1 MSAAL
6 LHFFASHYA
15 FSGAGSYEPVQK
27 KTGKLSGGQRFL
39 PLLAGS
45 GAILLIFPV
54 MIHGM
59 LKDGTTNWLPTF
71 MSEFLQF
78 RPVWQL

>member
-59 LKDGTTNWLPTF
+59 LEGWDNKLAADLY
-71 MSEFLQF
+71 E
-78 RPVWQL
+78 